1 MNHPTPNHS
10 DEPKKLPVGIVYWA
24 ILAATV
30 FLLLLTVLCLLI
42 GLALG
47 LESESST
54 GLPSG
59 GKPPVTDQG
68 GANQPSGKPNQPSS
82 GNNKVL
88 YPTTETRNSYL
99 FGTEADAA
107 SISGISSQHAIL
119 VSLDSYTAVAQK
131 NADARIYPASM
142 FKVMS
147 LLVACERVTS
157 LSEKVTVTAEVAQY
171 AQDTGGSGVGLK
183 VGEELTIKDLLYLT
197 SYYSDTIAVISLAQ
211 HLAGDEATFV
221 GWMNQKAQALGLTNT
236 SFANCTGLH
245 DPNNYTTCREMATI
259 MAYALENALCRQLL
273 TSYTG
278 YAIENNIRKAEDKT
292 SLMIYSG
299 WYSQRFKDNPKVNKN
314 VTVKGGKTG
323 YEDIPSST
331 FVTYA
336 TDAAGKEYICV
347 VVGRSMDPTNQA
359 KVTNLQSTNDTK
371 AIYKT
376 YVK

>member
-1 MNHPTPNHS
+1 MNHPTPNPS
-10 DEPKKLPVGIVYWA
+10 DGRAKLPVGITYWA

-30 FLLLLTVLCLLI
+30 FLLLVSVLCLLI
-42 GLALG
+42 GLAFG
-47 LESESST
+47 LESDSASD
-54 GLPSG
+54 PSPG
-59 GKPPVTDQG
+59 GKKPAVTDQG
-68 GANQPSGKPNQPSS
+68 DKPAPDS
-82 GNNKVL
+82 GNKNAL
-88 YPTTETRNSYL
+88 YPTTEKRDSYL
-99 FGTEADAA
+99 FGTATDAA

-119 VSLDSYTAVAQK
+119 VSLDSYTAIAQK
-131 NADARIYPASM
+131 NADTRIYPASM

-157 LSEKVTVTAEVAQY
+157 LSEKVTVTSEVAQY
-171 AQDTGGSGVGLK
+171 AEQTGGSGVGLK
-183 VGEELTIKDLLYLT
+183 VGEELTVKDLLYLT
-197 SYYSDTIAVISLAQ
+197 SYCSDTIAVISLAQ

-221 GWMNQKAQALGLTNT
+221 SWMNQKAQAIGLTNT

-259 MAYALENALCRQLL
+259 MAYALENSLCRQVL

-278 YAIENNIRKAEDKT
+278 YAIENNIRKAEDN
-292 SLMIYSG
+292 SRLLIYAA
-299 WYSQRFKDNPKVNKN
+299 WYSQRLSDNPKINKN

-323 YEDIPSST
+323 YEDIPTST

-336 TDAAGKEYICV
+336 TDSTGKGYVCV

-359 KVTNLQSTNDTK
+359 KVTNAQSTADTK
-371 AIYKT
+371 SIYKT